1 MSQQPSQSFEN
12 HTRTLPA
19 FHFVTLPLLL
29 LNFCFAVYQ
38 AVTSFSWAA
47 VFGVSLAVALM
58 LLALLARNMAVTV
71 QDRLIRLEER
81 LRMRALLPA
90 DLQPRINDFTVKQ
103 LVALRF
109 AGDDELPALARKV
122 IEGKI
127 EDQKAIKKMVA
138 NWRADHQRA

>member
-1 MSQQPSQSFEN
+1 MSQPSSQNFEN

-19 FHFVTLPLLL
+19 FHFVTLPLFLV
-29 LNFCFAVYQ
+29 NFCYAVYQ
-38 AVTSFSWAA
+38 AVTNFSWAA

-58 LLALLARNMAVTV
+58 LLALLSRTMVITV

-90 DLQPRINDFTVKQ
+90 DLQPRVNDFTVKQ

-127 EDQKAIKKMVA
+127 EDQKPIKKMVA